1 MAWTPYI
8 ETRENKSDEVVEL
21 LIFSLLDLM
30 GSNNEIRD
38 QLKLLNERIE
48 EAFET
53 KIKRNDV

>member
-30 GSNNEIRD
+30 DSNNEIRD